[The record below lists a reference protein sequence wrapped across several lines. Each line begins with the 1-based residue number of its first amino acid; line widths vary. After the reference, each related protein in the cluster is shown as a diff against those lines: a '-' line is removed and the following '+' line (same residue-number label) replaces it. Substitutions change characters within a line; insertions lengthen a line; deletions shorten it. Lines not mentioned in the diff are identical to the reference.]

1 MTLLYML
8 AVWAHIFTVA
18 LWIGAMFFEDPY
30 STRFFCRLINR
41 MHGIGWYAQGVL
53 WSTGYFMMRY
63 HGLTIRQVFSYDYIG
78 SPRGQAAWV
87 KIFLVLVLAGFQ
99 VAVGHKPSKLIY
111 GYILV
116 IFTIV
121 GISVMLIRPGVLY

>member
-18 LWIGAMFFEDPY
+18 LWVGAMFFEDPD
-30 STRFFCRLINR
+30 STRFFCRLVNR
-41 MHGIGWYAQGVL
+41 MNGIGWYAQAVL
-53 WSTGYFMMRY
+53 WSTGYIMMRY
-63 HGLTIRQVFSYDYIG
+63 HGLTIQEVFSYDYI
-78 SPRGQAAWV
+78 STPRGQAAWV

-99 VAVGHKPSKLIY
+99 LAVGHKPSKLIY
-111 GYILV
+111 GYVLV

-121 GISVMLIRPGVLY
+121 GVSVMLIRPGIFY